1 MPIPLVYVELC
12 VHHHGCGSKI
22 WVVLPSATQSS
33 VFLPLF
39 THYCKYIHFPRL
51 ENTITKHHLLSKP
64 QCSWTLLIF
73 TFYLPFSNYYCQ
85 TSCKNILHFS
95 FLFLLCALL
104 YPTVPFLPLL
114 SLTIFSSK
122 ITYDIELY
130 YHLSSLSAFW
140 FVKFNLLY
148 SPNICINILIH

>member
-51 ENTITKHHLLSKP
+51 DNTITKHHLLSKP

-104 YPTVPFLPLL
+104 YPLYPFCPCYPLQFFLPKSPMTLNCITTFLL
-114 SLTIFSSK
+114 FLLF
-122 ITYDIELY
+122 D
-130 YHLSSLSAFW
+130 LSSSIYCTLQISA
-140 FVKFNLLY
+140 
-148 SPNICINILIH
+148 